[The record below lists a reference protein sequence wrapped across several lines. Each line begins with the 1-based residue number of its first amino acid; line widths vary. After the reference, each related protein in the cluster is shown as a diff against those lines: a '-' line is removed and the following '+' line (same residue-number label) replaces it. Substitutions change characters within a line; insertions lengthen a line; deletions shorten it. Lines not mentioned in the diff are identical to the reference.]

1 MLGAFSMGWLFLII
15 AAIVMASGTI
25 VLCVMLCRWRGNGNN
40 QPQEQNF
47 LAEAEHVRNDSRNP
61 IIANELSNENRNDE
75 MNQNQ
80 ESHGSL
86 MENARESENNLTP
99 VAELSSRN
107 NIILNAGRN
116 INLKAG
122 EDLVS
127 ALKKFVLKKRF
138 RDFKLRIKDKI
149 IQDTQSKFDR
159 ALRKIMLKEYFRSFN
174 LRVRKKIAGD
184 EQEAN
189 QSVIVILKDAVM
201 KLRDFAKLLN
211 EFYEIK
217 DPDKACDELHNKL
230 VGIDSK
236 LSDIWQS
243 VEEIR
248 KLIPKTRDFEPMFC
262 FLDVLKHT
270 VYSKQWVN
278 IIEKN
283 FDEYLGE
290 CYVMGNCLINSNP
303 TIKRDNF
310 GEELQMWIETTF
322 GEDMTFDKLI
332 EEYNNNQKFKEE
344 NAAKILELTNKIIEL
359 QEKNEISK
367 EKNQLLENKQSNL
380 ELNFEEYA
388 KENKKKFKQVNE
400 KNNETDRRLESIEEQ
415 LEEYKNTIKEEIDN
429 LKKENLERKNEIQ
442 YLDRKIDKSTQD
454 LLRKID
460 ATFAEIHAKINSI
473 DEKSKERDEKA
484 EKEAKERDER
494 VEKEAKERDERAKKE
509 LEEIKQKNK
518 ERNEKVDK
526 EFEEYKKQN
535 QKEIDEMKQ
544 KTAELYAKLFER
556 AEKGEKS
563 ANELYEKIHNLSHQV
578 SSISSQH
585 SSRNLS
591 RHESFRIFGNA
602 PRGSQIRNELYDS
615 DDNFGSDQETPGNNQ
630 NANFGF
636 KNAND
641 NININLN
648 ANQKENEKNDA
659 KKSLIDRIKK
669 VKNKKEDKKENV
681 PKLDKEKDF
690 EEDKKEDEKK

>member
-15 AAIVMASGTI
+15 ASIVMASGTI

-127 ALKKFVLKKRF
+127 ALKKFVLKEHF

-149 IQDTQSKFDR
+149 TQDAQQKKFGI
-159 ALRKIMLKEYFRSFN
+159 ALRKIMLTEYFRSFN

-184 EQEAN
+184 EQEAS

-201 KLRDFAKLLN
+201 KLRDFVKLLN

-217 DPDKACDELHNKL
+217 APDKACDELHNKL

-270 VYSKQWVN
+270 VYSKHWVN

-283 FDEYLGE
+283 FDEYLEE

-332 EEYNNNQKFKEE
+332 EEYNNNQEFKET

-359 QEKNEISK
+359 QEKNEIAK
-367 EKNQLLENKQSNL
+367 EQNKLLENKQSNL

-388 KENKKKFKQVNE
+388 KKNDEKLKQIDKENKEKFKQVDK
-400 KNNETDRRLESIEEQ
+400 KNNETDKKIASIEQ
-415 LEEYKNTIKEEIDN
+415 KLEEYENKIKKQDQEIDN

-442 YLDRKIDKSTQD
+442 SLDKKIDKSTQD
-454 LLRKID
+454 LICKINATFNEINSRFD
-460 ATFAEIHAKINSI
+460 ATFAKIHA
-473 DEKSKERDEKA
+473 D
-484 EKEAKERDER
+484 
-494 VEKEAKERDERAKKE
+494 
-509 LEEIKQKNK
+509 
-518 ERNEKVDK
+518 
-526 EFEEYKKQN
+526 
-535 QKEIDEMKQ
+535 
-544 KTAELYAKLFER
+544 
-556 AEKGEKS
+556 
-563 ANELYEKIHNLSHQV
+563 
-578 SSISSQH
+578 
-585 SSRNLS
+585 
-591 RHESFRIFGNA
+591 
-602 PRGSQIRNELYDS
+602 
-615 DDNFGSDQETPGNNQ
+615 
-630 NANFGF
+630 
-636 KNAND
+636 
-641 NININLN
+641 LN
-648 ANQKENEKNDA
+648 
-659 KKSLIDRIKK
+659 
-669 VKNKKEDKKENV
+669 
-681 PKLDKEKDF
+681 
-690 EEDKKEDEKK
+690 